1 MSKVTRHTTKTLPS
15 IDDIIEAIKKD
26 MVKSNCP
33 EGCLRIENF
42 YWNPET
48 NEIVIQTEDE

>member
-1 MSKVTRHTTKTLPS
+1 MTKVTRHTTKTLPS